1 MRTKT
6 KLVSDEKTIN
16 ISKTNGQVKAK
27 SLNVPWPKVFLVV
40 AVISTVIGAFVA
52 TKTLA
57 QTEKK
62 IAEVKEMARPAN
74 VTLTKIA
81 VENCADCFNVDDAIA
96 TFKKQNVSVS
106 EEKTFLSTSAE
117 AKTLITDLGI
127 KRLPTYVVK
136 GEITK
141 QSLEGFVK
149 GNGEVKNDT
158 FIFTGVSP
166 LFVDP
171 LSNKEM
177 GKVSV
182 TYLTDP
188 SCSSCINPKLTIDAY
203 KKAGVKVTEE
213 KEVSW
218 NSLEGQKIINQY
230 KIEKLPTF
238 VLSSDVSYYSS
249 IKDNWQKIGTVE
261 PDGAYVARQLFLP
274 YRDVTKGQIVGLV
287 DVVYLTDSSCT
298 DCYKPQ
304 EVHKNILTQGFGVG
318 IRSEQSVD
326 ANSPYGKSLV
336 SKYKITQVPT
346 LLISPEVAE
355 YSGIKQVWP
364 QVGTTE
370 PDGWYV
376 FRQVSRLGSV
386 IYKDFTS
393 NQVVRPQQ
401 QQAAP

>member
-1 MRTKT
+1 M
-6 KLVSDEKTIN
+6 
-16 ISKTNGQVKAK
+16 
-27 SLNVPWPKVFLVV
+27 
-40 AVISTVIGAFVA
+40 
-52 TKTLA
+52 
-57 QTEKK
+57 
-62 IAEVKEMARPAN
+62 
-74 VTLTKIA
+74 
-81 VENCADCFNVDDAIA
+81 
-96 TFKKQNVSVS
+96 
-106 EEKTFLSTSAE
+106 
-117 AKTLITDLGI
+117 
-127 KRLPTYVVK
+127 
-136 GEITK
+136 
-141 QSLEGFVK
+141 
-149 GNGEVKNDT
+149 
-158 FIFTGVSP
+158 
-166 LFVDP
+166 
-171 LSNKEM
+171 
-177 GKVSV
+177 
-182 TYLTDP
+182 
-188 SCSSCINPKLTIDAY
+188 
-203 KKAGVKVTEE
+203 
-213 KEVSW
+213 
-218 NSLEGQKIINQY
+218 
-230 KIEKLPTF
+230 
-238 VLSSDVSYYSS
+238 
-249 IKDNWQKIGTVE
+249 
-261 PDGAYVARQLFLP
+261 ARQLFLP